1 MELKDF
7 VEESLVQ
14 IARGI
19 EAASKAL
26 EDTNAHINPKN
37 IHVNG
42 DNRQNYGR
50 LDNTRQYN
58 PVVELVEFDVAVH
71 ASEGKETNG
80 KIGISVGSLGL
91 GAGGKSQETSRSE
104 SRIKFKIPVVFPTST
119 KHTNAW
125 NKDIQHSSNSK
136 QGHV

>member
-14 IARGI
+14 ISRGI

-37 IHVNG
+37 VHVNG
-42 DNRQNYGR
+42 ETRQNYGR
-50 LDNTRQYN
+50 LDQKGNYN

-71 ASEGKETNG
+71 ASEGTETNG
-80 KIGISVGSLGL
+80 KIGISVGSIGI
-91 GAGGKSQETSRSE
+91 GAGGKSQETNRSE
-104 SRIKFKIPVVFPTST
+104 SRIKFKIPVAFPTS
-119 KHTNAW
+119 
-125 NKDIQHSSNSK
+125 NKGS
-136 QGHV
+136 QGV

>member
-7 VEESLVQ
+7 VEQSLVQ
-14 IARGI
+14 IARDI
-19 EAASKAL
+19 ESASKAL

-37 IHVNG
+37 IYVNS

-50 LDNTRQYN
+50 LVQKQDLN

-71 ASEGKETNG
+71 ASEGTETNG
-80 KIGISVGSLGL
+80 KIGISVGSIGL
-91 GAGGKSQETSRSE
+91 GAVGKSQESNRSE

-119 KHTNAW
+119 KAPP
-125 NKDIQHSSNSK
+125 SA
-136 QGHV
+136 